1 MSELQGKLM
10 ESQNEAA
17 ATKEELNSCR
27 ESLEK
32 FQELLQVQR
41 HSGSDHSCFC
51 AFAVLYNSSV
61 FRNIWKVFTYLY
73 CIQLHFLK
81 EREMTIAHLK
91 AELFQVS
98 DFNLH

>member
-32 FQELLQVQR
+32 LQELLQVQT
-41 HSGSDHSCFC
+41 HSDIQDLITLVVLC
-51 AFAVLYNSSV
+51 AFAVLYNSSGL
-61 FRNIWKVFTYLY
+61 FGKFLHIYILY
-73 CIQLHFLK
+73 NCTF
-81 EREMTIAHLK
+81 
-91 AELFQVS
+91 
-98 DFNLH
+98 